1 MLLEVLVLV
10 VGLLVA
16 VGLIVLLERKLD
28 EAYAVPKAEAKPAP
42 AAAPKAAAKAA
53 AKPAP
58 AAPKAPVVESGIPA
72 EVVAAIAAAVVSL
85 EGAVAVRSIRK
96 APAGGSRRGVWG
108 DAGVLANTT
117 PFMA

>member
-10 VGLLVA
+10 VGVLVA
-16 VGLIVLLERKLD
+16 IGLIVLLEHKLD
-28 EAYAVPKAEAKPAP
+28 KAYAPQPAAEKPAP
-42 AAAPKAAAKAA
+42 AKAAPAEPAKAPVA
-53 AKPAP
+53 PPAPPAP
-58 AAPKAPVVESGIPA
+58 AVESGIPA

-85 EGAVAVRSIRK
+85 EGAVTVHSIRK
-96 APAGGSRRGVWG
+96 AGGPASRRGVWG

>member
-28 EAYAVPKAEAKPAP
+28 EAYAPPKAEAKPAP
-42 AAAPKAAAKAA
+42 AAAPKAEV
-53 AKPAP
+53 KPAP
-58 AAPKAPVVESGIPA
+58 AAPKAPA

>member
-28 EAYAVPKAEAKPAP
+28 EAYAPPKAEAKPAP
-42 AAAPKAAAKAA
+42 AAAPKAEVR
-53 AKPAP
+53 PAP
-58 AAPKAPVVESGIPA
+58 AAPKAPVVESGIP
-72 EVVAAIAAAVVSL
+72 AAIAAAVVSL

>member
-10 VGLLVA
+10 VGVLVA
-16 VGLIVLLERKLD
+16 IGLIVLLEHKLD
-28 EAYAVPKAEAKPAP
+28 KAYAPQPAAEKPAP
-42 AAAPKAAAKAA
+42 AKAEPAKAPVA
-53 AKPAP
+53 PPAP
-58 AAPKAPVVESGIPA
+58 PAPVVESGIPA

-85 EGAVAVRSIRK
+85 EGAVTVHSIRK
-96 APAGGSRRGVWG
+96 AGGPASRRGVWG

>member
-28 EAYAVPKAEAKPAP
+28 EAYAVPKAEPKPAP
-42 AAAPKAAAKAA
+42 AAAPKAAAK
-53 AKPAP
+53 PAP
-58 AAPKAPVVESGIPA
+58 APKAPVVESGIPA

>member
-28 EAYAVPKAEAKPAP
+28 EAYAVPKAEPKPAP
-42 AAAPKAAAKAA
+42 AAAPKAEV
-53 AKPAP
+53 KPAP

>member
-28 EAYAVPKAEAKPAP
+28 EAYAVPKAEPNPAP
-42 AAAPKAAAKAA
+42 AAAPKAAAK
-53 AKPAP
+53 P
-58 AAPKAPVVESGIPA
+58 
-72 EVVAAIAAAVVSL
+72 
-85 EGAVAVRSIRK
+85 